1 MDRSVTSSLLRG
13 GKSTLQSLPCHG
25 FPGYVREDRL
35 EPAVV
40 SACLIEIRLGLQF
53 SVSAYEHYGLLI
65 LIFSSAVLV
74 KRFCTVSDFLQNCNQ

>member
-1 MDRSVTSSLLRG
+1 MDRSVTSSLLQG
-13 GKSTLQSLPCHG
+13 GKSTLQSLQCHG

-40 SACLIEIRLGLQF
+40 SACLIELRLGLQF
-53 SVSAYEHYGLLI
+53 SVSAYELYGLVV

-74 KRFCTVSDFLQNCNQ
+74 KRCCTVNDFLKNRNQ

>member
-1 MDRSVTSSLLRG
+1 MDMSVTSSLLRG

-53 SVSAYEHYGLLI
+53 L
-65 LIFSSAVLV
+65 
-74 KRFCTVSDFLQNCNQ
+74 